1 MTLLTQKILHNKIDS
16 VCRTIAVYEQAKAM
30 LAAKGE
36 QLGEIQEMRLAGLYE
51 DVKFDLRRLFKNE
64 IGK

>member
-1 MTLLTQKILHNKIDS
+1 MTLLTQKIL
-16 VCRTIAVYEQAKAM
+16 CRTIAVYEQAKAI

-36 QLGEIQEMRLAGLYE
+36 PLGEIQEMRLAGLYE
-51 DVKFDLRRLFKNE
+51 EVGFDLKRLFKNE

>member
-1 MTLLTQKILHNKIDS
+1 MTLLTQNILHAKIDS

-36 QLGEIQEMRLAGLYE
+36 SLGEIQEMRLAGLYE
-51 DVKFDLRRLFKNE
+51 EVKFDLRKLFKND